1 MTTPT
6 IEGLERRAVAF
17 CLAARL
23 TAWPDDALAREA
35 GLLARGLDD
44 GDALER
50 RLAELAAEA
59 TRDALEPAYIALFEN
74 GPGRCPIHETEYGR
88 MRGLSKGNELA
99 DLEGFYLAFGLG
111 RAEGAHAKV
120 LGDHLSVELEFYG
133 ALLAKHAAQLERD
146 DAEGRF
152 VVEQAR
158 RSFLA
163 DHLGRIA
170 PAVASQP
177 VVAEHPRYGPLFA
190 AVRALVL
197 DECTRLAV
205 APAPLDFQEAGSNA
219 EPEALCC
226 GDTVSPVAAPALGGR
241 PPRPPTPAS

>member
-1 MTTPT
+1 MATTS

-23 TAWPDDALAREA
+23 TAWPDDALAPEA
-35 GLLARGLDD
+35 GMLAQGLDD

-50 RLAELAAEA
+50 RLAELAGTVSREQ
-59 TRDALEPAYIALFEN
+59 LESAYIALFEN

-111 RAEGAHAKV
+111 RSEGSHAKV
-120 LGDHLSVELEFYG
+120 MGDHLAVELEFYG
-133 ALLAKHAAQLERD
+133 TLLAKHAAQLERE

-158 RSFLA
+158 RTFLA

-177 VVAEHPRYGPLFA
+177 VVAEHALYGPLFD

-197 DECTRLAV
+197 DECKRLAV
-205 APAPLDFQEAGSNA
+205 APAPLDFQESGSNA
-219 EPEALCC
+219 EPEGLCC
-226 GDTVSPVAAPALGGR
+226 GDTVSPAPAPVLGGR
-241 PPRPPTPAS
+241 PTMPPS